1 VKTFHAQLIG
11 LAAVAFALQGLTGV
25 SAPQASKPVE
35 LAEGE
40 VNFVT
45 VGSSVADVPVL
56 RRADGDSDW
65 ARQRWTPAP
74 GKPTLLLVFSS
85 HCPSCQQVVASWR
98 EMRAA
103 FAADETGALPVEL
116 QLLGMSAPDDVASFV
131 AENAFPGEL
140 AVADPLGGDDAVRA
154 LVRFDAVPQ
163 TVLIDGAGRVV
174 RSRVGA
180 FEPDELLSWIGS
192 VHELLDAR

>member
-25 SAPQASKPVE
+25 SASKASQPVE

-40 VNFVT
+40 VNFVA
-45 VGSSVADVPVL
+45 VGTSVSDVPVV
-56 RRADGDSDW
+56 RRADPGADW
-65 ARQRWTPAP
+65 TRTRWTPAA

-85 HCPSCQQVVASWR
+85 HCPSCQQVLASWR

-103 FAADETGALPVEL
+103 FASDDAQALPFDL
-116 QLLGMSAPDDVASFV
+116 QLLGMSAPEDVAQFLS
-131 AENAFPGEL
+131 ANAFPGEL
-140 AVADPLGGDDAVRA
+140 FAADPLGGDDAVRA

-192 VHELLDAR
+192 VHELLEAR